1 MQRLYNSRISS
12 KAYLSLVPR
21 DSRRSN
27 SGERGNQKGHGWRG
41 KAARCYYGGFLDS
54 ILEHNW
60 LSFFQVHRLNAIK
73 DAEKIE
79 SLKAAKRMEGARQIM
94 DQIKSNTEV
103 RILEEE
109 KKNAE
114 RWGHTF

>member
-1 MQRLYNSRISS
+1 MLLWRFSRQ
-12 KAYLSLVPR
+12 Y
-21 DSRRSN
+21 SRT
-27 SGERGNQKGHGWRG
+27 
-41 KAARCYYGGFLDS
+41 LL
-54 ILEHNW
+54 IPL
-60 LSFFQVHRLNAIK
+60 FQVHRLNAIK

-114 RWGHTF
+114 R